1 MQFAVNIL
9 IARYRKLPDWEI
21 TVSERPYWR
30 LWWSGEPGISVETE
44 SGHTE
49 LTPKQIVL
57 LAPHT
62 TFTPTM
68 RNPVHH
74 LNLHFQLEAPFD
86 LAVQGIY
93 TIPVTTALSEELEAA
108 KGAIRQ
114 KRRRRILVLSRLVN
128 SACLALP
135 DSAWREP
142 VSDTRFVRVMS
153 AMEQHEGEPLS
164 NADLAAIAKMA
175 TTAFVR
181 SFSQRFGISP
191 QAHYM
196 EMRLEKASLMLEY
209 EHDSI
214 ERIAEAC
221 GFCDR
226 NYFST
231 VFRKKLGIPPAE
243 FRNMSR
249 MGQE

>member
-9 IARYRKLPDWEI
+9 AAHFRRLPDWKI

-30 LWWSGEPGISVETE
+30 LWWSEAPGISVETE
-44 SGHTE
+44 AGHTE
-49 LTPKQIVL
+49 LTPDQLVL

-62 TFTPTM
+62 SFTPTM

-93 TIPVTTALSEELEAA
+93 ATPVTVALAEELEGA

-114 KRRRRILVLSRLVN
+114 RRRQRILVLTRLVN

-142 VSDTRFVRVMS
+142 VTDNRFVRVMS

-191 QAHYM
+191 QAHYL
-196 EMRLEKASLMLEY
+196 ELRLEKASLMLEY
-209 EHDSI
+209 EDTTI
-214 ERIAEAC
+214 EQIAEAC

-231 VFRKKLGIPPAE
+231 VFRKKLGFPPAE
-243 FRNMSR
+243 FRKMSR

>member
-9 IARYRKLPDWEI
+9 TARYRKLPDWEI
-21 TVSERPYWR
+21 LVSERPYWR
-30 LWWSGEPGISVETE
+30 LWWSEEAGISVETE
-44 SGHTE
+44 GEEAE
-49 LTPKQIVL
+49 LTPERVVL

-62 TFTPTM
+62 TFNPTM

-86 LAVQGIY
+86 LAVKGIY
-93 TIPVTTALSEELEAA
+93 TIPVTAALAEELEAA

-114 KRRRRILVLSRLVN
+114 RRRRRILVLTRLIN

-135 DSAWREP
+135 DDAWREP
-142 VSDTRFVRVMS
+142 VSDARFVGVMS
-153 AMEQHEGEPLS
+153 AMEQHQGEPLS
-164 NADLAAIAKMA
+164 NVDLAAIANMA
-175 TTAFVR
+175 PTAFVR

-191 QAHYM
+191 QAHYL

-209 EHDSI
+209 EKCSI
-214 ERIAEAC
+214 EHVAETC

-231 VFRKKLGIPPAE
+231 VFRKKLGVPPAT
-243 FRNMSR
+243 FRKMAR
-249 MGQE
+249 EG

>member
-9 IARYRKLPDWEI
+9 TARYRRLPDWEI
-21 TVSERPYWR
+21 LASERPYWR
-30 LWWSGEPGISVETE
+30 LWWSEEAGISVETE
-44 SGHTE
+44 AGHTE
-49 LTPKQIVL
+49 LTPEQIVL

-62 TFTPTM
+62 AFTPTM
-68 RNPVHH
+68 SNPVHH

-86 LAVQGIY
+86 LAVPGIY
-93 TIPVTTALSEELEAA
+93 AIPVTTALAEELEAA
-108 KGAIRQ
+108 KRAIRQ
-114 KRRRRILVLSRLVN
+114 KKRRRILMLSRLVN

-142 VSDTRFVRVMS
+142 VSDARFVRGMA

-164 NADLAAIAKMA
+164 NADLAAIARMA

-181 SFSQRFGISP
+181 SFSKRFGISP

-196 EMRLEKASLMLEY
+196 ELRLEKASLMLEY
-209 EHDSI
+209 ENDSI
-214 ERIAEAC
+214 EQIAEAC

-231 VFRKKLGIPPAE
+231 VFRKKLGFPPAE
-243 FRNMSR
+243 FRKMSR
-249 MGQE
+249 MGQG